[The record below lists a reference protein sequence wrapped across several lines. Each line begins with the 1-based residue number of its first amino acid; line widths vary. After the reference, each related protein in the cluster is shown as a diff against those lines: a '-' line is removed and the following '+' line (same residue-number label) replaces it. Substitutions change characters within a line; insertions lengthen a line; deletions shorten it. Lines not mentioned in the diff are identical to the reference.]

1 MGTVNLTAPQSYAQQ
16 LAQAAYQQK
25 MAEAL
30 QAQSDAPIDIQ
41 SYKGIQAPIPWT
53 AVLAK
58 ALQGF
63 GGAYMQKRAL
73 EGQAGAEASDRAS
86 YLSKYANDT
95 GSTDA
100 TPAGPGA
107 MDAMSAPNAPPE
119 NAGSQLASV
128 LAMGGAAPSDAGP
141 PPPAPM
147 PPPVADNP
155 MNPQAASQNAGLA
168 QAIQGNAP
176 PPQATAPPSAPPM
189 PQPPQALQGNAPPPQ
204 ATPPSDASP
213 PAPTP
218 QAVPQAVQPT
228 APASP
233 NPYDAL
239 MKKSQNRINFL
250 QRGLN
255 DPSLSKTSLGY
266 VANDLTNER
275 KKYDEMNIKS
285 LEYNAKIAEK
295 GQTASSSKAAINGL
309 PNLTDDEKTSFI
321 LQADADPTGALQ
333 RASSVSTTV
342 TNENRHA
349 LIPAGPEELAGYP
362 PGTIARMDPVTH
374 ELKNVYNPS
383 ADLMAIANNKLA
395 QQHLA
400 IAQRELANSEYVP
413 TLSEDARDLAAVTY
427 IATNALPNLGVGIR
441 GTELK
446 TDIINRAGEINKT
459 AGVTP
464 MQAVAA
470 RSMRRADT
478 AALTAV
484 TKQAD
489 TTAAFGR
496 TVMGHFDQALEQA
509 KAGGVPTNMGPIINN
524 WVQKGSVALGGKEVP
539 PFAVSLLTAADEY
552 AKVLDGSTGAAGA
565 SVSSR
570 QAAANLFKAGYNV
583 EQLKPVIESV
593 KGIIA
598 TKEKEYTG
606 QRDNIA
612 VRLGAAPPAAAP
624 PSATPPPAATQGL
637 TPEQAQKLPPG
648 TPFITTDG
656 RHLVRH

>member
-1 MGTVNLTAPQSYAQQ
+1 
-16 LAQAAYQQK
+16 
-25 MAEAL
+25 
-30 QAQSDAPIDIQ
+30 
-41 SYKGIQAPIPWT
+41 
-53 AVLAK
+53 
-58 ALQGF
+58 
-63 GGAYMQKRAL
+63 
-73 EGQAGAEASDRAS
+73 
-86 YLSKYANDT
+86 
-95 GSTDA
+95 
-100 TPAGPGA
+100 
-107 MDAMSAPNAPPE
+107 
-119 NAGSQLASV
+119 
-128 LAMGGAAPSDAGP
+128 
-141 PPPAPM
+141 
-147 PPPVADNP
+147 
-155 MNPQAASQNAGLA
+155 
-168 QAIQGNAP
+168 
-176 PPQATAPPSAPPM
+176 
-189 PQPPQALQGNAPPPQ
+189 
-204 ATPPSDASP
+204 
-213 PAPTP
+213 
-218 QAVPQAVQPT
+218 
-228 APASP
+228 
-233 NPYDAL
+233 
-239 MKKSQNRINFL
+239 MKKSQDRINFL
-250 QRGLN
+250 LRGLN
-255 DPSLSKTSLGY
+255 DPSLSKTSRGY

-275 KKYDEMNIKS
+275 KKYDEMNVKS

-295 GQTASSSKAAINGL
+295 GQTASSSKTAINGL

-362 PGTIARMDPVTH
+362 KGTVARMDPITH

-395 QQHLA
+395 QQRLA

-593 KGIIA
+593 KGLIA

-606 QRDNIA
+606 QRDSIA

-624 PSATPPPAATQGL
+624 PSAAPPAATQGL